1 MLFLLL
7 LLGVLCPCILCPLL
21 RFTSSSDLCKSACF
35 QKGVPSLCFRK
46 LPCYSEC
53 NTKKKKNKSPSL
65 LLSHILLT
73 KFVFLDITVNSVLSV
88 IYLPSGTKRV
98 FLFSEILSRCGVINL
113 LISCHIPACF
123 DIYASCLSVLHGT
136 IAFPKNIC
144 NTTFLAERNILIVF
158 AGSIS

>member
-1 MLFLLL
+1 MSYVHAFSAPSYVSPVPNQLVSRRVFLLFASENSH
-7 LLGVLCPCILCPLL
+7 V
-21 RFTSSSDLCKSACF
+21 TQSAT
-35 QKGVPSLCFRK
+35 P
-46 LPCYSEC
+46 
-53 NTKKKKNKSPSL
+53 KKKTKSPSL
-65 LLSHILLT
+65 LLSHILLI

-144 NTTFLAERNILIVF
+144 STTFLAERNILIVF

>member
-1 MLFLLL
+1 MKNAFSVASLRCLTSMHSLPPLMFHQFQISLFPEGCSFSLLQKT
-7 LLGVLCPCILCPLL
+7 PMLL
-21 RFTSSSDLCKSACF
+21 RV
-35 QKGVPSLCFRK
+35 QHQ
-46 LPCYSEC
+46 
-53 NTKKKKNKSPSL
+53 KKNKSPSL

-88 IYLPSGTKRV
+88 IYLPPGTKRV

-144 NTTFLAERNILIVF
+144 STTFLAERNILIVF